1 MNTILLVILIA
12 MDLILVGAVMMAFR
26 RRNQAEPIELLREI
40 HEEQRLLKELRDSVR
55 DELVSRHADMKNLYE
70 KVATMATET
79 EIGLKSSG
87 SLLAHEVASVVADV
101 TQQIQE
107 PLAKAQKQRT
117 VLSSVIQKSREERQ
131 ILQKAIARAEQL
143 ARFFDK
149 KIPYQEVLAE
159 IEDKKYVDAR
169 FLLSKGL
176 STAQVA
182 AELGM
187 PESDVNL
194 IASMA

>member
-1 MNTILLVILIA
+1 MITILLVILIA
-12 MDLILVGAVMMAFR
+12 MDLILVGAVMIAFR
-26 RRNQAEPIELLREI
+26 RRSQADPIELLREI
-40 HEEQRLLKELRDSVR
+40 HAEQRLLKELRDSVR
-55 DELVSRHADMKNLYE
+55 DELLTKYSEMKHLYE

-87 SLLAHEVASVVADV
+87 SILAQEVASVVGDV
-101 TQQIQE
+101 TKQIQE

-176 STAQVA
+176 SSSQVA

>member
-1 MNTILLVILIA
+1 MITILLVVLIA
-12 MDLILVGAVMMAFR
+12 MDLLLVGAVMIAFR
-26 RRNQAEPIELLREI
+26 RRSQAEPIELLREI

-55 DELVSRHADMKNLYE
+55 EEMSSKQSEMKHLYE
-70 KVATMATET
+70 KVAMMATET
-79 EIGLKSSG
+79 EVGLKSSG
-87 SLLAHEVASVVADV
+87 SILAKEVASVVTDV
-101 TQQIQE
+101 TKQIQD
-107 PLAKAQKQRT
+107 PLAMAQKQRT

-131 ILQKAIARAEQL
+131 ILQKSIARAEQL

-149 KIPYQEVLAE
+149 KIPYQEVLEE

-176 STAQVA
+176 TSSQVA

-187 PESDVNL
+187 TESDVGL
-194 IASMA
+194 IASMG

>member
-1 MNTILLVILIA
+1 MVTLLLVILIA
-12 MDLILVGAVMMAFR
+12 MDLILVGIVMVALKKR
-26 RRNQAEPIELLREI
+26 SQSDPIELLREI

-55 DELVSRHADMKNLYE
+55 DELLTKHADMKNLYE

-79 EIGLKSSG
+79 EVGLKTSG
-87 SLLAHEVASVVADV
+87 SILAQEVATVVADV
-101 TQQIQE
+101 TRQIQE
-107 PLAKAQKQRT
+107 PLAKAQKHRT
-117 VLSSVIQKSREERQ
+117 ALSSVIQKSREERQ
-131 ILQKAIARAEQL
+131 ILQKSLNRAEQL

-149 KIPYQEVLAE
+149 KIPYEEVLAE

-169 FLLSKGL
+169 FLLSRGL
-176 STAQVA
+176 SSVQVA
-182 AELGM
+182 AELGI